1 MTYFYDFMRN
11 PYILAFLGG
20 LLAFALANRIIPVI
34 IYTVR
39 TKNLMDEPG
48 DRSVHSTK
56 TPTLGG
62 VGMFAAFAVSIILFG
77 ILARLERPDLVK
89 LLSVVLAT
97 IILIFLG
104 IKDDL
109 IALAARKKFLGQ
121 LISVCIVIILTDVRI
136 TSFEGLLGIGE
147 LPYLVSVLFTV
158 FVFILVINAFN
169 LIDGIDGLAGA
180 IGIIASFSFGLF
192 FLLNKDTLM
201 VLVSFSLIGAIGA
214 FLRYN
219 LSGTRKLFMGDSGS
233 MVIGY
238 LLAYQGIRFLE
249 VNLSEASAFTIENGP
264 VLLLA
269 VLSFPLLDTLRIFI
283 IRARERRSPFDADRN
298 HIHHRLLER
307 GLSHKQATI
316 LLTIVNI
323 LVIELAVLLKDFEI
337 NIQLVAITLLGS
349 LLYTLL
355 FSFNR
360 LREKAIKFDD
370 LRSVKKQ
377 GRVIRMGIQ
386 DSFVSQRIV
395 SSPVNNG
402 VSEKTGVNSSDAT
415 IKEKEWPLGEKRIQE
430 LEKSKKQNL
439 STKKRREKFKSAKA
453 K

>member
-1 MTYFYDFMRN
+1 MMYFYDFMLN

-20 LLAFALANRIIPVI
+20 LLAFVLANRIIPVI

-39 TKNLMDEPG
+39 AKNLMDEPG
-48 DRSVHSTK
+48 DRSAHSSK

-62 VGMFAAFAVSIILFG
+62 VGMFAAFVVTVILFG
-77 ILARLERPDLVK
+77 VLVGLERPDLVK
-89 LLSVVLAT
+89 LLSLTLAT

-121 LISVCIVIILTDVRI
+121 LISTGIVIFLTDVRI

-158 FVFILVINAFN
+158 FVFILVINSFN

-192 FLLNKDTLM
+192 FLLNNDFLM

-214 FLRYN
+214 FLRFN
-219 LSGTRKLFMGDSGS
+219 LSGTQKLFMGDSGS

-238 LLAYQGIRFLE
+238 LLAYQGIQFLE
-249 VNLSEASAFTIENGP
+249 LNLSEASTFTISNGP
-264 VLLLA
+264 VILLA
-269 VLSFPLLDTLRIFI
+269 ILSFPLLDTLRIFI

-316 LLTIVNI
+316 LLAIVNI

-337 NIQLVAITLLGS
+337 NAQLVAITLLGS

-355 FSFNR
+355 FSLNR
-360 LREKAIKFDD
+360 LREKVIKFND

-386 DSFVSQRIV
+386 DGFVSQRME
-395 SSPVNNG
+395 STPVNNV
-402 VSEKTGVNSSDAT
+402 VSEKNSVYSAGGT
-415 IKEKEWPLGEKRIQE
+415 KGKEWHIGKKRIKE

-439 STKKRREKFKSAKA
+439 STNKWKENKKSAITK
-453 K
+453 